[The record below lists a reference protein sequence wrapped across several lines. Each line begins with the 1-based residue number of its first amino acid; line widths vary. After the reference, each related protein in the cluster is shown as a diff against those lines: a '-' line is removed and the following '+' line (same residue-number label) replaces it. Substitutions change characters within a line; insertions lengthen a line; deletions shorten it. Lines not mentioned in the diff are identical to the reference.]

1 MRCECA
7 GNAPGRRR
15 EGLAVRAAPSAR
27 NQSAGQAARHPRHGL
42 FFDKRAPRS
51 LFASG
56 SICLPL
62 GVFASRSIFPRSIF
76 EPRSAAAANV
86 RPQSRLA
93 SRRISWACAAP
104 LNTRR
109 LAGTRRLLF
118 WALNET
124 DSKLRGS
131 TWPL

>member
-1 MRCECA
+1 M
-7 GNAPGRRR
+7 RR

-27 NQSAGQAARHPRHGL
+27 NQSAGQAARHRRHGL
-42 FFDKRAPRS
+42 FFDALKRAPRS

-56 SICLPL
+56 SICLSVYLPL
-62 GVFASRSIFPRSIF
+62 GVFASRTIFSRSIF

-86 RPQSRLA
+86 RPQSRRA

-118 WALNET
+118 GALKET